1 MGLTVSMALSAGTAT
16 AAHKII
22 ETGSGTLELQSTPA
36 AGGATGQL
44 EYQITPEDGVA
55 ALTCT
60 PRLEGLESPENI
72 EIVLVDQEK
81 DLAMGLGKPSEVGAA
96 VQTRVPLTSLQESG
110 LIAITRPIEN
120 GNEDSPPEIL
130 FTAELPHG

>member
-55 ALTCT
+55 ALTFT